1 MLAVSVPEPLV
12 FVVVDLA
19 TPKKLPVVTTPTPLV
34 STAVVVSAAAAT
46 AVVVVDVPEL
56 LDVDDVVVTAA
67 AAATALTVV
76 DELELVVEVTE
87 LVVEVTELVVDE
99 LELVVVAASAMVM
112 TVGVCMVTTL
122 PPGCVVKNVA
132 MLVVTMS
139 LLFRPTPVQDMLAMS
154 VNKSNQ
160 DFIIVLLSFSALG

>member
-12 FVVVDLA
+12 FVVVVDLA

-56 LDVDDVVVTAA
+56 LDEDVVVTAA

-76 DELELVVEVTE
+76 DELELVVDVTE
-87 LVVEVTELVVDE
+87 LVVDVAELVVDE

-160 DFIIVLLSFSALG
+160 DFIVVLLSFSALV

>member
-56 LDVDDVVVTAA
+56 LDEDVVVTAA

-160 DFIIVLLSFSALG
+160 DFIVVLLSFSALV